1 MIQFSKHNKHVYIHT
16 HEQKSQNYIHKQA
29 KYVYKNDTTQE
40 RLDHVKAKE
49 GQLTELNK

>member
-1 MIQFSKHNKHVYIHT
+1 MNRNPKITN
-16 HEQKSQNYIHKQA
+16 IHKQA
-29 KYVYKNDTTQE
+29 KHVYKNDTTQE